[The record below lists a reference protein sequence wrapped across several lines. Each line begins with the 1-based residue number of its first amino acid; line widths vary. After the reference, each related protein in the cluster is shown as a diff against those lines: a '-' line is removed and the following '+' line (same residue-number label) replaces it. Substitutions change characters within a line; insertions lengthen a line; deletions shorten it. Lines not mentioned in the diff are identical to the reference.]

1 MPSRLKQ
8 ALSALILVAGL
19 AFCIVALARLQREF
33 PLHWAFTG
41 AGILEAAACAAVALA
56 ATAFAWRRYMAA
68 FLDTDL
74 SLRDALYQI
83 GVMQIG
89 KYVPVVIGGF
99 VARISANTAS
109 LSAGRIVVAT
119 IVEQLGA
126 MGSALLIGICCY
138 VAVAVPAAV
147 PLAIACVVLVVGL
160 APSMLE
166 IASRLFVRLRGAFGS
181 ATWIPARHPNPRLVR
196 QALAFQ
202 LLQMIAMAGF
212 IGASIML
219 VAPDI
224 AFAAVAAVTGAYLV
238 SVVIG
243 IAVVFLPGGIG
254 VREAAF
260 VWLAA
265 TQIDSREA
273 LQLALAL
280 RIAMSALDLVSG
292 AICLAVRLSVAPGER
307 RTS

>member
-1 MPSRLKQ
+1 
-8 ALSALILVAGL
+8 
-19 AFCIVALARLQREF
+19 
-33 PLHWAFTG
+33 
-41 AGILEAAACAAVALA
+41 
-56 ATAFAWRRYMAA
+56 
-68 FLDTDL
+68 
-74 SLRDALYQI
+74 
-83 GVMQIG
+83 
-89 KYVPVVIGGF
+89 
-99 VARISANTAS
+99 
-109 LSAGRIVVAT
+109 
-119 IVEQLGA
+119 
-126 MGSALLIGICCY
+126 
-138 VAVAVPAAV
+138 
-147 PLAIACVVLVVGL
+147 VLVVWL

-166 IASRLFVRLRGAFGS
+166 IASRLFVRLRGAFGA
-181 ATWIPARHPNPRLVR
+181 ATWIPAGHPNPRLVR

>member
-19 AFCIVALARLQREF
+19 AFCIVALARLQRQF

-41 AGILEAAACAAVALA
+41 AGILEAAACATVAMA
-56 ATAFAWRRYMAA
+56 ATAFAWRRYMTA
-68 FLDTDL
+68 FLDTHL

-99 VARISANTAS
+99 VARISANTAN

-126 MGSALLIGICCY
+126 MGAALLIGICCY
-138 VAVAVPAAV
+138 VVVAVPKAA
-147 PLAIACVVLVVGL
+147 PFAIAFVVLVVWL
-160 APSMLE
+160 APWMLE
-166 IASRLFVRLRGAFGS
+166 IASRLFVRLRGAFGLAS
-181 ATWIPARHPNPRLVR
+181 WTPAGHPDPGLVR
-196 QALAFQ
+196 QALTFQ

-212 IGASIML
+212 IGASIAL

-224 AFAAVAAVTGAYLV
+224 AFPAVSAVTGAYLV
-238 SVVIG
+238 SIVIG
-243 IAVVFLPGGIG
+243 IAVVFVPGGIG
-254 VREAAF
+254 IREAAF

-292 AICLAVRLSVAPGER
+292 AICLAIRLTVAPAER